1 MDSPEVL
8 EILNNILPLISK
20 INLKKCSKITHKYI
34 YVKDDS
40 MKCICDY
47 THHFNCNC
55 NCVSCCSSM
64 SF

>member
-8 EILNNILPLISK
+8 EILNNILPFKSK
-20 INLKKCSKITHKYI
+20 INLKKCSKLTHKYI
-34 YVKDDS
+34 HVKDNS

-55 NCVSCCSSM
+55 NCVCCSSSM